1 MTNDLLP
8 STAPLPEVLT
18 VEEYADR
25 LKVSRTTVFAWLKNG
40 ELREGVDYL
49 RRGRILRFRW
59 PTFPT
64 TQPLPQSAEDL
75 EREPEPLAAPP
86 ARRTRPHGKRGPAPA
101 VNLDY

>member
-8 STAPLPEVLT
+8 SPAPLPEVLT

-25 LKVSRTTVFAWLKNG
+25 LKVSRTTVFPWLKNG

-64 TQPLPQSAEDL
+64 TQPQPQGTEDL
-75 EREPEPLAAPP
+75 DREPTPP
-86 ARRTRPHGKRGPAPA
+86 TSPPFKRKRPQGKRGPAPA